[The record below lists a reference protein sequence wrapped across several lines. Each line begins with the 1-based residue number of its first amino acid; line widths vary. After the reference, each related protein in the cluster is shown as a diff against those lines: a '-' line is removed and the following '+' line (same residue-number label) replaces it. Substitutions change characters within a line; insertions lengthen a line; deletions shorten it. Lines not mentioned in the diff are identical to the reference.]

1 MVLVD
6 TSANLV
12 QGRKKLSLR
21 WRRLKV
27 YGDYST
33 MVSTSV
39 CGTEYLGSIPSSYP
53 KNRSVTGKDYRAAL
67 EAGICW
73 FESNLSDQK

>member
-1 MVLVD
+1 
-6 TSANLV
+6 
-12 QGRKKLSLR
+12 
-21 WRRLKV
+21 
-27 YGDYST
+27 

-53 KNRSVTGKDYRAAL
+53 KKNRSVTGKDYRAAL

-73 FESNLSDQK
+73 FESNLSDHFI